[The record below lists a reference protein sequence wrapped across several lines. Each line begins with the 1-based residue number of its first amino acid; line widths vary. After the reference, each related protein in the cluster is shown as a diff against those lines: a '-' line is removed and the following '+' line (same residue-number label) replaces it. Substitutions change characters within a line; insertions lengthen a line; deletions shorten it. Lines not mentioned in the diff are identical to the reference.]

1 MAKAASEQSH
11 SPADALKAYLA
22 TIAEYSTARVQF
34 YYSSLPSRKHSNPTG
49 YASAL
54 AWWRKT
60 LIDLTA
66 RGLLGQD
73 KLVLHVDEHLR
84 EHLRW
89 DKIGRPSS
97 LGVITAELAHSSDL
111 VRESEY
117 LSSPDPQSFSVL
129 SLLAR
134 PFWWTLSTVLGSSSS
149 SSSIEYG
156 EAADQKEWTKRQGD
170 YVVADLVE
178 RAASQLTPKLDD
190 LHADALSRL
199 YTLKTFRDRLGPLC
213 LPNVTLSERD
223 CRVIK
228 FLPPHATPTPS
239 QPVPITAADR
249 STLSL
254 LASVAS
260 LSASISSLEGRIT
273 AARNKA
279 AGYAAQKRVEL
290 AKAALVEKRRDEKL
304 LEERVGQRL
313 KVQEVVSAIERAV
326 GDEET
331 LSALTLGT
339 STLRTVLSSPTL
351 QLDNISELTSA
362 LDEQLVSAQEVS
374 EAVDAVSAPERDAL
388 NDEVEAEWERL
399 VKEEGEREDRQ
410 RIEEAKRKLETP
422 APEVEAKTEASA
434 TADEPSK
441 EPAVPAQ

>member
-1 MAKAASEQSH
+1 MRSA
-11 SPADALKAYLA
+11 
-22 TIAEYSTARVQF
+22 
-34 YYSSLPSRKHSNPTG
+34 NPTIP
-49 YASAL
+49 
-54 AWWRKT
+54 T
-60 LIDLTA
+60 L
-66 RGLLGQD
+66 Q
-73 KLVLHVDEHLR
+73 
-84 EHLRW
+84 
-89 DKIGRPSS
+89 
-97 LGVITAELAHSSDL
+97 
-111 VRESEY
+111 
-117 LSSPDPQSFSVL
+117 
-129 SLLAR
+129 
-134 PFWWTLSTVLGSSSS
+134 
-149 SSSIEYG
+149 
-156 EAADQKEWTKRQGD
+156 
-170 YVVADLVE
+170 

-223 CRVIK
+223 CRVLATYLSRKGVCGFDGEVSSDCFRRFCEPKYWPKTGLSLDLLRTGSSGLGDLTHIPSQVIK

-326 GDEET
+326 GDEEVSVVLASVCSGRASSGTNALCRLPRCYVGDSTPSPCSSLFITNPRAQT

-422 APEVEAKTEASA
+422 APVPASTSPAEEVEAKTEASA